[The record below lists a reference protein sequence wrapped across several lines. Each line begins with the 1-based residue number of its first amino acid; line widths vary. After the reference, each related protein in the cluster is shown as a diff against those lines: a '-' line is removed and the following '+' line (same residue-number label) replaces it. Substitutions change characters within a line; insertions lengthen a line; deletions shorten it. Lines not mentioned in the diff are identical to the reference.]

1 MTTNVNY
8 FCVSEFPRLYK
19 NKQEGKNDFKHTAVN
34 KIFFFSNVVENTF
47 SWDSTASDSGFQ
59 VSHVTH

>member
-34 KIFFFSNVVENTF
+34 NIFFFSNVVENTF
-47 SWDSTASDSGFQ
+47 S
-59 VSHVTH
+59 